1 MNKERNPNRGILH
14 YEIGKT
20 KFSISRHKPSEDLSF
35 FIQHFWLVNWDLRG
49 QAPYSQ
55 EILQHPGVN
64 VVFERGNSRI
74 SGIESGKSA
83 VVLQE
88 EGEIVGVLFRPGAFH
103 CYFQAPVSSLTDRIV
118 SISDYFPLDQN
129 AFEGE
134 LFALEDKEKRI
145 ELVERLLRRSM
156 PERDKTVDLLNE
168 IINGIIHDR
177 DITKVE
183 HLVDR
188 FNIAKRTL
196 QRLFSQYIG
205 VSPKWVIQRYR
216 MHEAGELIE
225 SGMDLTR
232 LAMNLGY
239 TDQAHFSK
247 DFKAAIGKSP
257 KQYADQ

>member
-1 MNKERNPNRGILH
+1 
-14 YEIGKT
+14 
-20 KFSISRHKPSEDLSF
+20 
-35 FIQHFWLVNWDLRG
+35 
-49 QAPYSQ
+49 
-55 EILQHPGVN
+55 
-64 VVFERGNSRI
+64 
-74 SGIESGKSA
+74 
-83 VVLQE
+83 
-88 EGEIVGVLFRPGAFH
+88 
-103 CYFQAPVSSLTDRIV
+103 
-118 SISDYFPLDQN
+118 LDQN